1 MSMKSPWTRATTLER
16 SQILDEYRIGLII
29 PSTNRLTEPQFQHYA
44 PADVGVHVT
53 RLRMTGRW
61 QKPIQGLKDDI
72 RRAAEALSDIT
83 PGVIVF
89 HCTATSMEGGLKGEA
104 EVSQWI
110 SEASGCTA
118 ITTGQAVTQ
127 ALLTL
132 DIHKLVMISP
142 YIEKTNRL
150 ELKYMQE
157 AGFEVIHDFGLGL
170 PGGDSY
176 TRVTPAEWRDLV
188 LEHRRSDAQGY
199 FLSCTNTRM
208 IEMIEACEK
217 DLDRPVVTS
226 NQATLW
232 ACLARLGQP
241 RDLPGLGRLFQ
252 TG

>member
-1 MSMKSPWTRATTLER
+1 MNEH
-16 SQILDEYRIGLII
+16 RIGLMI
-29 PSTNRLTEPQFQHYA
+29 PSVNRLTEPQFQRYA

-53 RLRMTGRW
+53 RLRMTGKW
-61 QKPIQGLKDDI
+61 HKPMSQLKDDV
-72 RRAAEALSDIT
+72 RRAAEALSDVQ

-89 HCTATSMEGGLKGEA
+89 HCTASSMAEGLKGEA
-104 EVSQWI
+104 EVLQWI
-110 SEASGCTA
+110 GDATGCAA

-132 DIHKLVMISP
+132 GVHKLVMISP
-142 YIEKTNRL
+142 YIEKTNL
-150 ELKYMQE
+150 VELKYMQE

-176 TRVTPAEWRDLV
+176 TRVTPEEWRDV
-188 LEHRRSDAQGY
+188 ARTHRHPDAQGY

-208 IEMIEACEK
+208 IETIEAIET

-232 ACLARLGQP
+232 ASLARLGQP
-241 RDLPGLGRLFQ
+241 RELSGLGRLFQ
-252 TG
+252 TGVGPTTPQVASRKP